1 MLSVARHT
9 STRRR
14 VLETAAR
21 LFQRQG
27 YAATGLNQVLTE
39 SRAPKGSLY
48 FHFPGGKEQLAA
60 ESITISGTRVGEQ
73 MAAIVSAAEDPAG
86 AISGLANLFA
96 ANLSGSEFHSGC
108 PVATVALEAAADSE
122 VIRSRCESVYG
133 AWAEGLSVAL
143 ERWGVAPQDCL
154 PVAEFA
160 ICALQGAI
168 LLAKVRRDARVLD
181 SVARQ
186 LAGQISQS
194 IRAERP

>member
-27 YAATGLNQVLTE
+27 YAATGLKQVLTG
-39 SRAPKGSLY
+39 SGAPKGSP
-48 FHFPGGKEQLAA
+48 HFPFPRGQGHLAA

-96 ANLSGSEFHSGC
+96 ANLSGSGFHSGC

-122 VIRSRCESVYG
+122 AIRSRCESVYG
-133 AWAEGLSVAL
+133 ARAEGLSVAL
-143 ERWGVAPQDCL
+143 ERWGLAARVCL
-154 PVAEFA
+154 PVAA
-160 ICALQGAI
+160 YHI
-168 LLAKVRRDARVLD
+168 RRR
-181 SVARQ
+181 
-186 LAGQISQS
+186 
-194 IRAERP
+194 